1 MGMEEALFHTYVS
14 KLLREAGHMT
24 QTAPIYVNCSIQT
37 ALFIENDRQVT
48 LSETD
53 CATLSYVSHVS
64 LLTELTWAGTEK
76 VQLYAVTADFPLAH
90 RSQDIVETH
99 RLLQGAWHNR
109 HSIVF
114 FQNAD
119 AWAVSFADDAM
130 TQVLSDWF
138 PFADED
144 SAVSARLSIENISLS
159 DCTAYF
165 QDFQYAM
172 ARDYYVHPISRT
184 GARYA
189 WLPRDLLQAKY
200 EEDTDILTEPCVSQD
215 EFRSIVHGN
224 ICYYENVYGDD
235 YVEPCYTK
243 IEKGKAERKAKEAE
257 RIARAE
263 AEAKKAAVG
272 QLANVLREIIEKTK
286 RLERAE
292 AERIARAEA
301 EAKKAAVG
309 QLANVLREI
318 IEKTKRLE
326 RAEAERIAKAEAEA
340 RKAAVGQLASVLR
353 EIIEKAERLERAE
366 AERIAR
372 KEVERK
378 AKAEA
383 ERQAEIAAIRQLAV
397 AIRQVQLSKQAKE
410 AERIARAEAERKANE
425 AIARIEQL
433 GKQHDETVSR
443 LQQRCRA
450 EMDLVQVELSAV
462 SARLFQVEQAL
473 VRLHIL
479 QFKKKK
485 QIKAEQDTLLQ
496 KQKKLQL
503 LLVKIQESLQQQLE
517 QEDKA
522 YAQALAM
529 LQQKITHD

>member
-24 QTAPIYVNCSIQT
+24 QTAPIYANCSIQT

-64 LLTELTWAGTEK
+64 LLTELTWSGTEK

-119 AWAVSFADDAM
+119 AWAVSFADDDM

-200 EEDTDILTEPCVSQD
+200 EENTDILAEPCVSQD
-215 EFRSIVHGN
+215 EFRSIIHGN

-257 RIARAE
+257 RK
-263 AEAKKAAVG
+263 AK
-272 QLANVLREIIEKTK
+272 
-286 RLERAE
+286 E
-292 AERIARAEA
+292 AER
-301 EAKKAAVG
+301 
-309 QLANVLREI
+309 L
-318 IEKTKRLE
+318 
-326 RAEAERIAKAEAEA
+326 
-340 RKAAVGQLASVLR
+340 
-353 EIIEKAERLERAE
+353 
-366 AERIAR
+366 
-372 KEVERK
+372 

-383 ERQAEIAAIRQLAV
+383 ERKIKERQTKIAAIRQLAT
-397 AIRQVQLSKQAKE
+397 AIQQVQLSKQAKE
-410 AERIARAEAERKANE
+410 AERIAREETERKAKE

-450 EMDLVQVELSAV
+450 EMDLVQVELSSV
-462 SARLFQVEQAL
+462 SARLFQVEQAF

>member
-24 QTAPIYVNCSIQT
+24 QTAPIYANCSIQT

-64 LLTELTWAGTEK
+64 LLTELTWSGTEK

-119 AWAVSFADDAM
+119 AWAVSFADDDM

-200 EEDTDILTEPCVSQD
+200 EENTDILAEPCVSQD
-215 EFRSIVHGN
+215 EFRSIIHGN

-257 RIARAE
+257 RKAKEAEHKAE

-272 QLANVLREIIEKTK
+272 QLANVLREIIEK
-286 RLERAE
+286 
-292 AERIARAEA
+292 
-301 EAKKAAVG
+301 
-309 QLANVLREI
+309 
-318 IEKTKRLE
+318 
-326 RAEAERIAKAEAEA
+326 
-340 RKAAVGQLASVLR
+340 
-353 EIIEKAERLERAE
+353 AERLERE
-366 AERIAR
+366 
-372 KEVERK
+372 EVERL

-383 ERQAEIAAIRQLAV
+383 ERKIKERQTKIAAIRQLAT
-397 AIRQVQLSKQAKE
+397 AIQQVQLSKQAKE
-410 AERIARAEAERKANE
+410 AERIAREETERKAKE

-450 EMDLVQVELSAV
+450 EMDLVQVELSSV
-462 SARLFQVEQAL
+462 SARLFQVEQAF